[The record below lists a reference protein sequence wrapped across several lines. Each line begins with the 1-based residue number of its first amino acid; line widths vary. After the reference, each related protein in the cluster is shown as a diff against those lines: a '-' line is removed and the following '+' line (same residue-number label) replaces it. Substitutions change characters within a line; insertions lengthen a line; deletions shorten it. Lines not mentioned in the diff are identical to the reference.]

1 MRLARLLPVALV
13 LMVVAPAGARVLT
26 QEPPGVG
33 VVASGPEQYPLNY
46 NSLTGLPYPD
56 EAAMDR
62 RNLIVKVSNFPPIV
76 RPQSGLNQADLVYE
90 VESESGIT
98 RFAAIYR
105 SQAPRHVGSVRSAR
119 LLDLELMTMYSAFLA
134 YSGTSIPIQRILWSP
149 QYAWYAFSPL
159 TGNNC
164 EDAGFCR
171 FGQFGVGYEH
181 TLYLNTEQLYR
192 LTTARGINH
201 GYKARGFAFDERPD
215 SGGQPLA
222 EVGVNWWGEGNA
234 LWQYDSGHGRW
245 LRYTDGVAHYDA
257 LDGMQL
263 WADNLIVLQ
272 VPHVRRPDLFVPG
285 AEDESLEVRL
295 WDSGPALV
303 MRDGRWYSGNWLRF
317 SRATTVAL
325 QLSHRGSDK
334 PIRLKPGRSWISIVR
349 NLGDVTLSEYLTD
362 FAALGESHAGQRL
375 KSSP

>member
-1 MRLARLLPVALV
+1 MRLTRLLPAALF
-13 LMVVAPAGARVLT
+13 LMVVAPAGAEVVT
-26 QEPPGVG
+26 QETPGAG
-33 VVASGPEQYPLNY
+33 VEASGPEQYPLNY

-56 EAAMDR
+56 KAAMDR
-62 RNLIVKVSNFPPIV
+62 RNLIVKISNFPPIV

-105 SQAPRHVGSVRSAR
+105 SQVPRHVGSVRSAR

-134 YSGTSIPIQRILWSP
+134 YSGTSIPIQRMLWSS
-149 QYAWYAFSPL
+149 QHVWHAFSPL
-159 TGNNC
+159 TGDNC

-171 FGQFGVGYEH
+171 FEQFGVGYEH
-181 TLYLNTEQLYR
+181 TLYLDAEQLYR

-201 GYKARGFAFDERPD
+201 GYKARGFAFDEGPD

-222 EVGVNWWGEGNA
+222 EVSINWWGEGNA
-234 LWQYDSGHGRW
+234 LWQYDSGQGRW

-257 LDGMQL
+257 LDGQQL

-272 VPHVRRPDLFVPG
+272 VPHAGRPDLFVPG
-285 AEDESLEVRL
+285 ADDESLEVQL

-303 MRDGRWYSGNWLRF
+303 LRDGRWYSGDWLRF

-325 QLSHRGSDK
+325 QLSHTGSDK

-349 NLGDVTLSEYLTD
+349 NLRDVTLSEYLTE
-362 FAALGESHAGQRL
+362 FVALEQLTPARG
-375 KSSP
+375 